1 MLPEFESSQAHAMF
15 AMSPRRE
22 DDDDFDD
29 AEEEELEE
37 DDEFDDQFDDRL
49 AMRVRGLQNVFGLP
63 ITGVIDERTAVKAG
77 IEGLVEDA
85 AAF

>member
-1 MLPEFESSQAHAMF
+1 MRVLRPGDSD
-15 AMSPRRE
+15 PVLVNVKRRLGV
-22 DDDDFDD
+22 FP
-29 AEEEELEE
+29 L
-37 DDEFDDQFDDRL
+37 DDQFDDRL

-77 IEGLVEDA
+77 IEGLVRDA